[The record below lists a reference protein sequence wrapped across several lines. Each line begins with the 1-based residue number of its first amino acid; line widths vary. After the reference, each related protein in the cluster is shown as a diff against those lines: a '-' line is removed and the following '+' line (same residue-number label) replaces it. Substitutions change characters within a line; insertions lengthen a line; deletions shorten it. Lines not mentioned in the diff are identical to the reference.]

1 MKNYVKRIAATAVM
15 TAVCLGATMQIGLPA
30 VAYEIKEAADAPVM
44 MTVNGVEIR
53 KGEYAQHFNY
63 VKTQMEN
70 MYGMGPY
77 IWSMQPD
84 AEQSLVASTDEVC
97 MLASIASA
105 KFHELGLKLGADKAW
120 EYKSF
125 QKEIGEMVAA
135 QEMDFEDYLAN
146 FGLTER
152 QFRNLVARD
161 YYIEALQEYYFGA
174 NGEKA
179 PSEEEMHQAFDEN
192 YFRVKH
198 ILISDKDATGADL
211 TGDALAEK
219 QALVQEVQDKLA
231 AGEDFDALMEQY
243 GEDPGMETN
252 KDGYLIDKD
261 GATLDGS
268 FMVEEFTKGAT
279 ALAVDEISEP
289 VKSDFG
295 WHIIKRVPATE
306 QDFEDARYALIYALT
321 GESINSLLSEW
332 IEAAEVEYPEGHE
345 ELTIVDVLGEDAA
358 APSLDDLMGGA
369 ASSDTADASAE

>member
-44 MTVNGVEIR
+44 MTVNGVEIH

-97 MLASIASA
+97 MLASIAAA
-105 KFHELGLKLGADKAW
+105 KFHELGLELGADKAW

-135 QEMDFEDYLAN
+135 QGMDFEDYLKT

-252 KDGYLIDKD
+252 KEGYLIDKD

>member
-44 MTVNGVEIR
+44 MTVNGVEIH

-84 AEQSLVASTDEVC
+84 AEQSLIASTDEVC
-97 MLASIASA
+97 MLASIAAA
-105 KFHELGLKLGADKAW
+105 KFHELGLKLGTDKAW

-125 QKEIGEMVAA
+125 QKEIGEMVSA
-135 QEMDFEDYLAN
+135 QGMDFEDYLEN

-252 KDGYLIDKD
+252 KEGYLIDKD

-268 FMVEEFTKGAT
+268 YMVKEFTEGAT

-306 QDFEDARYALIYALT
+306 QDFEDARYALVYALT

-332 IEAAEVEYPEGHE
+332 IEAAEVEYPDGHE

-358 APSLDDLMGGA
+358 APSLNDLMGGA
-369 ASSDTADASAE
+369 ASSDAADSSAE

>member
-44 MTVNGVEIR
+44 MTVNGVEIH

-125 QKEIGEMVAA
+125 QKEIGEMVSA
-135 QEMDFEDYLAN
+135 QGMDFEDYLAS

-252 KDGYLIDKD
+252 KEGYLIDKD

-268 FMVEEFTKGAT
+268 YMVEEFTKGAT

-289 VKSDFG
+289 VKSNFG

-306 QDFEDARYALIYALT
+306 QDFEDARYALVYALT

-332 IEAAEVEYPEGHE
+332 IEAAEVEYPDGHE

-358 APSLDDLMGGA
+358 APSLEDLMGGA
-369 ASSDTADASAE
+369 ASSDVADSSAE

>member
-1 MKNYVKRIAATAVM
+1 
-15 TAVCLGATMQIGLPA
+15 
-30 VAYEIKEAADAPVM
+30 
-44 MTVNGVEIR
+44 
-53 KGEYAQHFNY
+53 
-63 VKTQMEN
+63 
-70 MYGMGPY
+70 
-77 IWSMQPD
+77 
-84 AEQSLVASTDEVC
+84 
-97 MLASIASA
+97 
-105 KFHELGLKLGADKAW
+105 
-120 EYKSF
+120 
-125 QKEIGEMVAA
+125 
-135 QEMDFEDYLAN
+135 
-146 FGLTER
+146 
-152 QFRNLVARD
+152 
-161 YYIEALQEYYFGA
+161 
-174 NGEKA
+174 
-179 PSEEEMHQAFDEN
+179 MHQAFDEN

-268 FMVEEFTKGAT
+268 YMVEEFTKGAT

-306 QDFEDARYALIYALT
+306 QDFEDARYALVYALT

>member
-44 MTVNGVEIR
+44 MTVNGVEIH

-125 QKEIGEMVAA
+125 QKEIGEMVSA
-135 QEMDFEDYLAN
+135 QGMDFEDYLAS

-252 KDGYLIDKD
+252 KEGYLIDKD

-268 FMVEEFTKGAT
+268 YMVEEFTKGAT

-306 QDFEDARYALIYALT
+306 QDFEDARYALVYALT

-332 IEAAEVEYPEGHE
+332 IEAAEVEYPDGHE

-358 APSLDDLMGGA
+358 APSLEDLMGGA
-369 ASSDTADASAE
+369 ASSDAADSSAE

>member
-53 KGEYAQHFNY
+53 KGEYAQRFNY

-84 AEQSLVASTDEVC
+84 SEQALVASTDEVC
-97 MLASIASA
+97 MMASIAAA

-135 QEMDFEDYLAN
+135 QGMDFEDYLKT

-268 FMVEEFTKGAT
+268 YMVEEFTKGAT

-295 WHIIKRVPATE
+295 WHIIKRVPETE
-306 QDFEDARYALIYALT
+306 QDFEDARYALVYALT

-358 APSLDDLMGGA
+358 APSLDDLMGDA

>member
-1 MKNYVKRIAATAVM
+1 MKKYVKRIVATAVV

-30 VAYEIKEAADAPVM
+30 VAYEVKEAADAPVM

-53 KGEYAQHFNY
+53 QGEYAQHFNY
-63 VKTQMEN
+63 VKTQMES

-77 IWSMQPD
+77 IWSMQEGS
-84 AEQSLVASTDEVC
+84 EQMLVASTDEVC

-105 KFHELGLKLGADKAW
+105 KFHELGLKLGTDKAW
-120 EYKSF
+120 EYKAF
-125 QKEIGEMVAA
+125 QKQITEMVAA
-135 QEMDFEDYLAN
+135 QGMDFEDYLDT

-174 NGEKA
+174 GGEKA
-179 PSEEEMHQAFDEN
+179 PAEDELRKTFDES

-198 ILISDKDATGADL
+198 ILIGSTDETGAPL

-219 QALVQEVQDKLA
+219 EALVGEVQDKLA
-231 AGEDFDALMEQY
+231 AGEDFDALIEQY
-243 GEDPGMETN
+243 GEDPGMQTN
-252 KDGYLIDKD
+252 KDGYLIDQD

-268 FMVEEFTKGAT
+268 YMVEEFTNGAT

-289 VKSDFG
+289 VQSDFG
-295 WHIIKRVPATE
+295 WHIIKRIPATE
-306 QDFEDARYALIYALT
+306 QDFEDARYALVYAMT
-321 GESINSLLSEW
+321 GESINSLISEW
-332 IEAAEVEYPEGHE
+332 LEEAEVEYPEGHE
-345 ELTIVDVLGEDAA
+345 DLTIADILGEDAA

-369 ASSDTADASAE
+369 ASSDAADSSAE